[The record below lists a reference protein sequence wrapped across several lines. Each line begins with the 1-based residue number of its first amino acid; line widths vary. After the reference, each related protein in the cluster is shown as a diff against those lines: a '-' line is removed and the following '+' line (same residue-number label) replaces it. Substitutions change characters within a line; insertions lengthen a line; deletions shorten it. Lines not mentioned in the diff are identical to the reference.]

1 MPQIGP
7 FELLVILLLAL
18 IILGPSRLPDLANAL
33 GRSIREFRKGAS
45 DMEDAV
51 NPRPASAPPATLPP
65 NTLSTPLEPN
75 RLAGSS
81 AAEPAP
87 AQPPSEEPGGPRD

>member
-45 DMEDAV
+45 DVEDAV
-51 NPRPASAPPATLPP
+51 SPRPAPSPAGTLPP
-65 NTLSTPLEPN
+65 NAPLQPN
-75 RLAGSS
+75 TVSGSGT
-81 AAEPAP
+81 AEPAP
-87 AQPPSEEPGGPRD
+87 PAPPTEEPSGPQG

>member
-33 GRSIREFRKGAS
+33 GKSIREFRKAATEDESTPSSPSPQPNVLRDQPIPGQLREQAVPDHATATGPNEGAS
-45 DMEDAV
+45 
-51 NPRPASAPPATLPP
+51 
-65 NTLSTPLEPN
+65 
-75 RLAGSS
+75 GSD
-81 AAEPAP
+81 
-87 AQPPSEEPGGPRD
+87 R